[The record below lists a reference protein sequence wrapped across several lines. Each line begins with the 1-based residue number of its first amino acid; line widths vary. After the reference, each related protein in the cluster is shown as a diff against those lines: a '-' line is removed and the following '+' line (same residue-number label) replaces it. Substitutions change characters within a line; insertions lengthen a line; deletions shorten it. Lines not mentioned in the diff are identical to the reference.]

1 LSFNIFSRAS
11 QTTTSQPSEP
21 PETRFRTQLQRLEEM
36 GFMDQAANIRALLAA
51 GGDVNVAIEWLL
63 RNINS

>member
-1 LSFNIFSRAS
+1 MPQSLGAS

-21 PETRFRTQLQRLEEM
+21 PETRFRTQLQTLEEM
-36 GFMDQAANIRALLAA
+36 GFMDQAANRRALLAA